1 MSTLPPVERRYD
13 ARQVLESLNGKTIR
27 TLTGRPNMVLGL
39 EGDEVRVGT
48 TRSPKGT
55 LVPIA
60 WVQDALDRLA
70 SDGEIEIS
78 VESVRYRS
86 AFVGAVL
93 CSLDETEC
101 SPTTMRVRLVDP

>member
-1 MSTLPPVERRYD
+1 MSTLPLVDRRFD
-13 ARQVLESLNGKTIR
+13 ARQVLERLIGKTIR
-27 TLTGRPNMVLGL
+27 TLTGRPNKVLGI
-39 EGDEVRVGT
+39 EGHEVRVAT
-48 TRSPKGT
+48 SRSPKGT

-60 WVQDALDRLA
+60 WVQEALDRLA

-78 VESVRYRS
+78 VESVGYRS